1 MPDDSIRYSERR
13 FAGWCVVIFLRI
25 ATCLPLGSALEIGGD
40 EGFELIKA
48 FLCHRGYTLYEDV
61 WNDQPPAHTL
71 LLAGLFSVT
80 GPSLLAARLL
90 AAGFGA
96 LLVWIFA
103 HWIRG
108 QTGFVAAAAGVGIL
122 MAAPMF
128 LTLAVSVMLEVPA
141 FALGLCAGWFLEQRR
156 RLLHPSWIVGSALTL
171 AAALQ
176 VKLTAGIL
184 MPALLLQL
192 LLSPGGSRLPDSLVS
207 PDCEARNPGTQPGT
221 GAFRPSRF
229 ARLWAH
235 RLLAV
240 SLWLGTL
247 VGNYALMAR
256 VMGSGGYDQLWAFHH
271 SPALRAR
278 LASEQG
284 YRLTLAQLAD
294 FPEGVAGAFVGIGL
308 LVWRKDWH
316 RLLFP
321 LVWLAT
327 ALLVH
332 LHHRPW
338 WDYYMLH
345 LAIPLAW
352 LFALAMDAVSKL
364 RGGFV
369 PPSRL
374 GRWAWAGALMVQV
387 LLISLATVYGGERL
401 AREFLAVRSS
411 ERIAYNPLVQTLRH
425 YAPRAHWMFT
435 RNGIYAF
442 HARVLPPPPLA
453 VLPAKRFWS
462 GQLSEAELLSLV
474 RGWQPEMLLV
484 GEEEFKAGW
493 ESWLDNHYILA
504 TRVKYLALFVHKHIA
519 DTFPMSPKLSDIS
532 DLEKRLG
539 L

>member
-1 MPDDSIRYSERR
+1 M
-13 FAGWCVVIFLRI
+13 VIFLMI
-25 ATCLPLGSALEIGGD
+25 ASGLPLGSALEIGGD

-48 FLCHRGYTLYEDV
+48 FLCHRGYALYDDG

-108 QTGFVAAAAGVGIL
+108 QIGSVAAVAGVGIL

-141 FALGLCAGWFLEQRR
+141 FALGLLAGWLLEQRR
-156 RLLHPSWIVGSALTL
+156 RLLHPGWIVGSALTL

-192 LLSPGGSRLPDSLVS
+192 LLCPGGTRSSYSLGRLGSDARS
-207 PDCEARNPGTQPGT
+207 PDIPSRPGKL
-221 GAFRPSRF
+221 RPRRF
-229 ARLWAH
+229 ARLWTL

-247 VGNYALMAR
+247 VGTYAFMGC
-256 VMGSGGYDQLWAFHH
+256 VMGSGGYDLLWASHH
-271 SPALRAR
+271 APVLQAR
-278 LASEQG
+278 LASEQS
-284 YRLTLAQLAD
+284 YRFTLAQLAD
-294 FPEGVAGAFVGIGL
+294 IPEGVAGAFVGIGL
-308 LVWRKDWH
+308 LVWRRDWP
-316 RLLFP
+316 RLCFP
-321 LVWLAT
+321 LVWLVT

-364 RGGFV
+364 HGGFAR
-369 PPSRL
+369 PSRL
-374 GRWAWAGALMVQV
+374 SRWLSPGALMVQV
-387 LLISLATVYGGERL
+387 LLISLGTVYGGERFAL
-401 AREFLAVRSS
+401 EFLAISSS
-411 ERIAYNPLVQTLRH
+411 ERVAYNPLVQALRH

-462 GQLSEAELLSLV
+462 ERLSESELLSQV
-474 RGWQPEMLLV
+474 QGWQPDILLV
-484 GEEEFKAGW
+484 GEEEYKAGR
-493 ESWLDNHYILA
+493 ESWLDNHYIRA
-504 TRVKYLALFVHKHIA
+504 TQAKHLALFVHKYIA
-519 DTFPMSPKLSDIS
+519 DTSPMLPKRTDSY
-532 DLEKRLG
+532 DLERRLG
-539 L
+539 M